1 MDEKFWVLE
10 WLEENNITSLEKA
23 DRFLRR
29 AKTFDTL
36 AQRAEAASSDGIK
49 HARPGQSILAGT
61 GIDFVG
67 GHSVCPSPSCMR
79 LQVDELFRRVWHYFD
94 RIVVTDIFSPAL
106 LEEPH
111 LSREDIIDAF
121 LTHLPPLLYLR
132 EIGAEHLIEYA
143 PKIHCQDHWPEHA
156 KEEGLGEVFERQ
168 QSIKDQLRE
177 GATFSFEN
185 NDAGERGY
193 WMSSPDMTISTGIPL
208 REFPESTE
216 EQLQRALVDIVFNEQ
231 FGELTSDVTSAH
243 QLNLPLG
250 AISPIHA
257 RMLRASCPPTVA
269 DVAFRLNL
277 PILDGVPIKELVHL
291 RESEQESFLRFRDSL
306 RAAVRERVALPNSGT
321 AQSIADQIQQDLIE
335 PSLNRIRQQLAAS
348 ERTLAKKAAVG
359 IFLGT
364 LATTCS
370 ILCGLSPELAVPAGI
385 AIIAPATNSA
395 AQKHIDEKEGI
406 TISDMY
412 FLWKATEHAHH

>member
-1 MDEKFWVLE
+1 M
-10 WLEENNITSLEKA
+10 
-23 DRFLRR
+23 
-29 AKTFDTL
+29 
-36 AQRAEAASSDGIK
+36 
-49 HARPGQSILAGT
+49 
-61 GIDFVG
+61 
-67 GHSVCPSPSCMR
+67 
-79 LQVDELFRRVWHYFD
+79 
-94 RIVVTDIFSPAL
+94 TDIFSPAL

-132 EIGAEHLIEYA
+132 EIGAERLIEYA

-243 QLNLPLG
+243 QLDLPASARFRLFTLECYVQ
-250 AISPIHA
+250 AALPRSRMSPLDLTFLYW
-257 RMLRASCPPTVA
+257 M
-269 DVAFRLNL
+269 AFRS
-277 PILDGVPIKELVHL
+277 
-291 RESEQESFLRFRDSL
+291 R
-306 RAAVRERVALPNSGT
+306 NSCT
-321 AQSIADQIQQDLIE
+321 
-335 PSLNRIRQQLAAS
+335 
-348 ERTLAKKAAVG
+348 
-359 IFLGT
+359 
-364 LATTCS
+364 
-370 ILCGLSPELAVPAGI
+370 
-385 AIIAPATNSA
+385 
-395 AQKHIDEKEGI
+395 
-406 TISDMY
+406 
-412 FLWKATEHAHH
+412 